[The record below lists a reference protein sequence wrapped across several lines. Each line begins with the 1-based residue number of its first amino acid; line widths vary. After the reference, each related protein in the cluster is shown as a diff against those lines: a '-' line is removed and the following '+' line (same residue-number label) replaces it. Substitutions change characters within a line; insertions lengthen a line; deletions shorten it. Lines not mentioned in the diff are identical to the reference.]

1 MLARL
6 APLILLAMAMDFAD
20 FPRLQI
26 AELLHRRNG
35 LDAGALERAWK
46 REEDAILGAP
56 TPYGPVLQERKL
68 PHRLH
73 GEVTIQIAEPRALVW
88 MEMRVSPAWAAFLQ
102 RSLPGGRSGLVFYM
116 DDVRPGNVMRHDAG
130 RLFFA
135 FYWAMTDTPSWW
147 RASLW
152 GWYDLV
158 FIRQTE
164 VDSILGGMGL
174 ITDHMLQIMNFPIV
188 IDHPEERIP
197 RSIQL
202 DFLFFLSDEKALK
215 SMLGL
220 KGSSSYHP
228 CGCCANI
235 VGRMDPDVV
244 TPPMVHYNCP
254 DAEQWDPWTY
264 ERFQAACAL
273 VRAAWGAGDDRGE
286 EIGMQLG
293 IAFEGGFN
301 VNFTPRA
308 PIVRVPES
316 ICWDA
321 QHTIWASGGVGQY
334 EVNQFLR
341 AVSLGGVAFQHTENF
356 VRQVMHPWR
365 VRWTKPLAD
374 RVLLGEATH
383 VKAFAGETIV
393 LVASLTALCDM
404 VLTPAAILEPHATSM
419 RMLFTIQCLVLLGDS
434 SIPHLQLLD
443 ELLEAHQAIFLL
455 LYPACAKPKIHYMR
469 HLARMYWKFKKAIT
483 CFSAE
488 RHHRMSKRVAAFC
501 FYNMSHTLI
510 ARGLLKRLQFMQ
522 NTDFIAVRLGKSL
535 RTHGRRSGRHAR
547 VLQGIGV
554 QGLARSRSMR
564 TEARWFSAGDFVLCR
579 REAAA
584 GDEVPWAACRAEEFW
599 STRGSTDHYM
609 VAEQHDLAAA
619 PDETGTSWLYRPTRS
634 YIAIH
639 HSRLFFSCSWV
650 PDGDRIRII
659 LPMYARRI
667 FG

>member
-1 MLARL
+1 
-6 APLILLAMAMDFAD
+6 
-20 FPRLQI
+20 
-26 AELLHRRNG
+26 
-35 LDAGALERAWK
+35 
-46 REEDAILGAP
+46 
-56 TPYGPVLQERKL
+56 
-68 PHRLH
+68 
-73 GEVTIQIAEPRALVW
+73 
-88 MEMRVSPAWAAFLQ
+88 
-102 RSLPGGRSGLVFYM
+102 
-116 DDVRPGNVMRHDAG
+116 
-130 RLFFA
+130 
-135 FYWAMTDTPSWW
+135 
-147 RASLW
+147 
-152 GWYDLV
+152 
-158 FIRQTE
+158 
-164 VDSILGGMGL
+164 
-174 ITDHMLQIMNFPIV
+174 
-188 IDHPEERIP
+188 
-197 RSIQL
+197 
-202 DFLFFLSDEKALK
+202 
-215 SMLGL
+215 
-220 KGSSSYHP
+220 
-228 CGCCANI
+228 
-235 VGRMDPDVV
+235 
-244 TPPMVHYNCP
+244 
-254 DAEQWDPWTY
+254 
-264 ERFQAACAL
+264 
-273 VRAAWGAGDDRGE
+273 
-286 EIGMQLG
+286 
-293 IAFEGGFN
+293 
-301 VNFTPRA
+301 
-308 PIVRVPES
+308 
-316 ICWDA
+316 
-321 QHTIWASGGVGQY
+321 
-334 EVNQFLR
+334 
-341 AVSLGGVAFQHTENF
+341 
-356 VRQVMHPWR
+356 
-365 VRWTKPLAD
+365 
-374 RVLLGEATH
+374 
-383 VKAFAGETIV
+383 
-393 LVASLTALCDM
+393 
-404 VLTPAAILEPHATSM
+404 
-419 RMLFTIQCLVLLGDS
+419 VLLGDS